1 MAAMAEL
8 GVADRVTTFTGS
20 DFGRTLTLTLTLTGT
35 DGADHACWAGG
46 SPSAI
51 PIS

>member
-20 DFGRTLTLTLTLTGT
+20 DFGRTLTLTGT